1 MIPIYRKFNY
11 DIRIRFSDL
20 KIFLLPSSRNIGTLW
35 RHRWRHHHENTF
47 LGIIWDDP
55 FVSEVKLKLCLILE
69 NARHFLGRDKLFTG
83 SNTRYWI
90 NQQNSHEHFRYFE
103 LLIHALVEILMENSN
118 FKIRHTLW
126 PADVIDEVMSA
137 WYITYTNRF
146 HQLCTCK
153 IAYVAPVFHS

>member
-1 MIPIYRKFNY
+1 MNFDLYKCFYNPMIPIYRKFNY
-11 DIRIRFSDL
+11 DIRIRFSAM
-20 KIFLLPSSRNIGTLW
+20 KIFLLPLLRNIGTLW

-69 NARHFLGRDKLFTG
+69 NARHFLGREPA
-83 SNTRYWI
+83 
-90 NQQNSHEHFRYFE
+90 NSHEHFQYLE

-126 PADVIDEVMSA
+126 SADVIDEVMSV

-153 IAYVAPVFHS
+153 IVYVAPVFHS